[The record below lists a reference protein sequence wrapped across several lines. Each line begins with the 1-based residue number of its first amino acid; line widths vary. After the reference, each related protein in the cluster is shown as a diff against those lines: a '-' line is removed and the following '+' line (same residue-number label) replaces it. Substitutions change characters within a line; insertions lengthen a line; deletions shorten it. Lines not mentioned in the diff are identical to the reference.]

1 MIVDKPRQPYQ
12 HIDRRRA
19 AIAFQNF
26 QSGKY
31 RSRISCTRI
40 TDDWRKPNR
49 LRYLSL
55 PMNLPARAGTRRSI
69 LPPGQ
74 GNTCSGAE
82 RLGRAKRGGRRREER
97 PCSRSQF
104 ATRAPWRLYPLPKHR
119 RFVGVELPHLRAA
132 RCVGDIP
139 PLVDV
144 PRCVSLSSVHERQDV
159 PSATTVPT
167 A

>member
-12 HIDRRRA
+12 HIDNVHIDRRRA

-55 PMNLPARAGTRRSI
+55 PMNLPARAGTRRSF
-69 LPPGQ
+69 LPPGE
-74 GNTCSGAE
+74 G
-82 RLGRAKRGGRRREER
+82 LGMREER